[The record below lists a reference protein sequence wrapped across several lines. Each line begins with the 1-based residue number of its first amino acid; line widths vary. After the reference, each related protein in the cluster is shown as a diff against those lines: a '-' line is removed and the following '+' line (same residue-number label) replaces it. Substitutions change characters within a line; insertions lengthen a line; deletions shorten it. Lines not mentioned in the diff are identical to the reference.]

1 MPRNALPKKLRGA
14 VDAIVQACQVAF
26 GPHLK
31 CVILKG
37 SALKGDFVR
46 NYSDLDIHAYVD
58 PDALLADRTPK
69 LEHALRF
76 QEAIGDLDP
85 RAAGAS
91 QFQVYFLR
99 SDRPAAGWSPAV
111 PGSYEVVY
119 GEMPP
124 ALSSWKDFDFRSHMK
139 ETLARI
145 GDDQRALIGKV
156 LDKPNTAL
164 ATYVRLAGTYVKNM
178 AYSAA
183 LIASRDPTWTFSLS
197 RDDLSAYL
205 SRVDR
210 SLAAIGEFFDIVTD
224 WAEIER
230 DPKAARSAFRRA
242 IEALDAIEAWAR
254 LQT

>member
-1 MPRNALPKKLRGA
+1 MPRNELPRKLRES

-46 NYSDLDIHAYVD
+46 NYSDLDLHAYVD
-58 PDALLADRTPK
+58 PEALLADRTPK

-76 QEAIGDLDP
+76 QEAIGDLEP

-99 SDRPAAGWSPAV
+99 SDRSTAGWSPSV

-119 GEMPP
+119 GEIPP
-124 ALSSWKDFDFRSHMK
+124 ALSGWKDFDFRSHMK

-145 GDDQRALIGKV
+145 GDDRRTLIGKV
-156 LDKPNTAL
+156 LDKPNAAL
-164 ATYVRLAGTYVKNM
+164 ATYVRLAGSYVKNM

-183 LIASRDPTWTFSLS
+183 VIASGDPVWTFSLS
-197 RDDLSAYL
+197 RDDLSKYL

-224 WAEIER
+224 WAKIER
-230 DPKAARSAFRRA
+230 NPTAARGAFRKA
-242 IEALDAIEAWAR
+242 IEALDAIGAWAQS
-254 LQT
+254 QT